1 MRGAS
6 QVVLVVENPS
16 AKAAD
21 AGEDWKEKIQSEKI
35 AFLTTEIGLTPEEA
49 QAFWPVYNQA
59 LIKTSYLKNL
69 PIWACLVC
77 QW

>member
-1 MRGAS
+1 M
-6 QVVLVVENPS
+6 
-16 AKAAD
+16 
-21 AGEDWKEKIQSEKI
+21 
-35 AFLTTEIGLTPEEA
+35 TEMNQRMWEMDQFYIK
-49 QAFWPVYNQA
+49 FIYNQA